1 MKPEVKELIKTERRR
16 SDFGFITEVV
26 QRGRIR
32 PAKYVHSITIPVEL
46 YEELRDHGW
55 LVLEDYF
62 IEETAFFEF
71 KNEKAIISFINLCGC
86 EDLHRRILTYLV
98 IKYAGSCPVERSGY
112 SKMNRD
118 RKKEMV
124 VLMRTKTKKRSA

>member
-1 MKPEVKELIKTERRR
+1 MKPETSELIRTERRL
-16 SDFGFITEVV
+16 SDFGFITEVI

-32 PAKYVHSITIPVEL
+32 PAKYRHSITIPVEL

-55 LVLEDYF
+55 IIPEDYF

-71 KNEKAIISFINLCGC
+71 KHEKAIISFINLCGC

-98 IKYAGSCPVERSGY
+98 IKHAGSCPVERSGF
-112 SKMNRD
+112 SKMNLD
-118 RKKEMV
+118 RRKEPV